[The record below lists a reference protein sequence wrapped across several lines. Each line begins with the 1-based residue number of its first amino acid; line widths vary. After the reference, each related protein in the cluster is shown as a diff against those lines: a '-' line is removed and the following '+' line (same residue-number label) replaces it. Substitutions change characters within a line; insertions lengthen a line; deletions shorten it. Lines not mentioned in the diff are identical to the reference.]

1 MNGLEIS
8 LLIIGAVITLISF
21 ISVSKSE
28 SNNDIKTSEF
38 NEDKI
43 HKYLEDKIKDY
54 EFSVNEIYDIN
65 IDRAHNEL
73 SKITSEKM
81 MAIQEFSD
89 QIINDMHDNRQE
101 VLFLYQVL
109 SEKENSIINSD
120 DSLTTN
126 IRDKRTDENQENYNV
141 RDNYNYLD
149 NNMDSQDNTD
159 DDKMEKY
166 KKIIGLYNKG
176 KSINEISKELSLGQG
191 EVKLY
196 IDINKKL
203 VRRKWN

>member
-203 VRRKWN
+203 VRRK

>member
-8 LLIIGAVITLISF
+8 LLIIGVVITLISF

-109 SEKENSIINSD
+109 SEKESSIINSD

-203 VRRKWN
+203 VRRK